1 MDVAPPSVVEPATDS
16 AGERPTAQLPGVSR
30 RWLVACLSL
39 LILAGGALVYSLAP
53 GATGPVVTVSDA
65 YVREPASPDVAA
77 AYLTITNHTNEALT
91 LTSITSTSA
100 RSAHVMTELQGAMTD
115 TTLTIPGHGSSMLE
129 PNAAHLMLDSPH
141 GVTKGRTVQ
150 LTMRFNDS
158 TSVQVDAP
166 VIGVLDPA
174 PTR

>member
-1 MDVAPPSVVEPATDS
+1 MDEARASVVEPPTES
-16 AGERPTAQLPGVSR
+16 AGERPTPQWPGVSR
-30 RWLVACLSL
+30 GWLVAGLTL

-53 GATGPVVTVSDA
+53 SATGPVVTVSDA

-77 AYLTITNHTNEALT
+77 AYLTITNNTHEALT

-115 TTLTIPGHGSSMLE
+115 TTLTIPGHGSRMLK
-129 PNAAHLMLDSPH
+129 PDAAHVMLDSPH
-141 GVTKGRTVQ
+141 GVTKGRTVV
-150 LTMRFNDS
+150 LTLRFDGG

-174 PTR
+174 PAG